1 MNLRQGIYAAMTAA
15 AVAVPPVMA
24 GQAAPAAAAPLGS
37 PAVATPAPAD
47 AAAGL
52 HYRAAIEGMSVVAT
66 IDDGS
71 FTADPAAGQVA
82 LRDAD
87 GVVVDTAL
95 LRFAVDEAQ
104 YPIDAQISADGRTL
118 RLTPQLPTVSPGRS
132 GIQLVA
138 SPLENQLAMNDLINS
153 VSFGLSAGSLIGTI
167 VGAVV
172 GIGAGLAVSGAS
184 CVVLSVGCVLA
195 VVPIVTV
202 MGAVGAVA
210 GLILGGGPG
219 LAAGMWNYYTTLNA
233 APGQSPYASQLPAF
247 RNPAPREEA
256 GK

>member
-1 MNLRQGIYAAMTAA
+1 VTAT
-15 AVAVPPVMA
+15 AVAVLPIMVCQA
-24 GQAAPAAAAPLGS
+24 GPAAAAPSSSLAS
-37 PAVATPAPAD
+37 APSRAAN
-47 AAAGL
+47 AAAAL
-52 HYRAAIEGMSVVAT
+52 HYRAAIDGTSVVAT
-66 IDDGS
+66 IDQGS

-82 LRDAD
+82 LRDAN

-104 YPIDAQISADGRTL
+104 YPISAQISADRRMV
-118 RLTPQLPTVSPGRS
+118 RLTPQLPTASPERH
-132 GIQLVA
+132 GIHPVA

-172 GIGAGLAVSGAS
+172 GIGAGLAVSGAA
-184 CVVLSVGCVLA
+184 CLVLSVGCVLA

-202 MGAVGAVA
+202 MGAVGGVA

-233 APGQSPYASQLPAF
+233 APGHSQYASQLPAF
-247 RNPAPREEA
+247 RNPAPRGEA